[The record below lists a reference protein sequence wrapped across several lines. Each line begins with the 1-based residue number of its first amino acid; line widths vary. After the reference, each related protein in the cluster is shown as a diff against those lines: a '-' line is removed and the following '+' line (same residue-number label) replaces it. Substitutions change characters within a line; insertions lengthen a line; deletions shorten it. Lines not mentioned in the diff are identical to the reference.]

1 MAVKIDLQ
9 DDLARIG
16 KDLEEALR
24 DIIVKEGLVDTG
36 RLKNSVSIT
45 LKNNEIDILVE
56 DYYKYLDKP
65 YNLTKQFENSK
76 AFDVAI
82 KRLENSIGNDIE
94 NSIG

>member
-36 RLKNSVSIT
+36 RMKNSVSIT
-45 LKNNEIDILVE
+45 LKNNEIDISVE

-76 AFDVAI
+76 AFDVAV

>member
-45 LKNNEIDILVE
+45 LKNNEIDISVE

-76 AFDVAI
+76 AFDVAV

>member
-1 MAVKIDLQ
+1 MAVKIELQ

-16 KDLEEALR
+16 KDLEEALK

-45 LKNNEIDILVE
+45 LKNNEIDISVE

-76 AFDVAI
+76 AFDVAV
-82 KRLENSIGNDIE
+82 KRLEESIGKDIE
-94 NSIG
+94 NSI